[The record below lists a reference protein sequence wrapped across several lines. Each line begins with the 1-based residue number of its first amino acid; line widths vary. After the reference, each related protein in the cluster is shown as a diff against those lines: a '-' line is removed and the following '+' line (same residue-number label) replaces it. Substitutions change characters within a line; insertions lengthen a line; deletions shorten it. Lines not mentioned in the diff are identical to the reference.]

1 MKQLTFQVTPKSG
14 NEQIALAIGT
24 ITLNVTLDGESYAIQ
39 IEPPVEPTVV
49 VKLRTRGRK
58 SIEINNIVMIRPPQD
73 DSESKSNNK
82 EIIVNGGY
90 ADMLCDFSVSKQMY
104 KLFGD
109 SIGRFV
115 EVYRGCWINTK
126 YITGIKLG
134 EKAPF
139 KGKWCVEVQYTDGRN
154 DLRTEMYE
162 ISRRNL
168 TKIKQIVNNK

>member
-58 SIEINNIVMIRPPQD
+58 SIEISNIVMIRPSQD
-73 DSESKSNNK
+73 DAESKSNNK

-90 ADMLCDFSVSKQMY
+90 TDIMCDFSVSKKMY
-104 KLFGD
+104 KLMGE

-115 EVYRGCWINTK
+115 EVYRGFWTNTK
-126 YITGIKLG
+126 YITGVKLG
-134 EKAPF
+134 DKAPY
-139 KGKWCVEVQYTDGRN
+139 KGKWCVEVQYADGRN

-168 TKIKQIVNNK
+168 TKIKQIVKNK